1 MAIIIFLDGNSLKY
15 EKMRTTTPTVVTV
28 TDAMGIDYSVMI
40 AGIQYMSL
48 PAGYL
53 KEEMSK
59 ARMKYE

>member
-1 MAIIIFLDGNSLKY
+1 MAKIIFLNGTSLEY
-15 EKMRTTTPTVVTV
+15 EKMRTMAPTVVTV
-28 TDAMGIDYSVMI
+28 TDATGIDYSVMI

-53 KEEMSK
+53 KEEMNK